1 MSAAPV
7 EHGQSASGLRLIPLI
22 RSKGKLPSHP
32 FVIFIIVL
40 MGFGVA
46 IVFGLATAVQN
57 ESAKLA
63 ELKVQANELR
73 YREAAL
79 QSQVEEQSSGQY
91 LSAKAWELG
100 MRPNPYPAV
109 MKLEDGSVTGTQQAV
124 QGNEIPLAEPPKA
137 PDHAL
142 LAPEGQD
149 AKNAEAEEEKKAESI
164 EKDKDKA
171 AEGSGR
177 SNAA

>member
-32 FVIFIIVL
+32 FVIFIILL

-109 MKLEDGSVTGTQQAV
+109 MKLEDGSVVGIQQAV
-124 QGNEIPLAEPPKA
+124 QGNEAPYAEPPKLPA
-137 PDHAL
+137 QMMPK
-142 LAPEGQD
+142 PEGQD
-149 AKNAEAEEEKKAESI
+149 VKEDKAEEKADPVEENKDEAAES
-164 EKDKDKA
+164 
-171 AEGSGR
+171 R
-177 SNAA
+177 HSNAA